1 MELKFTTDAKADRD
15 WWKLHGSPATK
26 RKIQRLLTEIE
37 EHPRTGTGKPELLK
51 GDMAGVWSRRIDKKN
66 RILYEILDEIV
77 IVYVL
82 SMRGHYGDR

>member
-1 MELKFTTDAKADRD
+1 MEIAYSPAAQQDID
-15 WWKLHGSPATK
+15 WWGRHGSPAT
-26 RKIQRLLTEIE
+26 RKKIKRLLDEMAV
-37 EHPRTGTGKPELLK
+37 HPRTGTGKPELLK

-66 RILYEILDEIV
+66 RILYEIHDEIV